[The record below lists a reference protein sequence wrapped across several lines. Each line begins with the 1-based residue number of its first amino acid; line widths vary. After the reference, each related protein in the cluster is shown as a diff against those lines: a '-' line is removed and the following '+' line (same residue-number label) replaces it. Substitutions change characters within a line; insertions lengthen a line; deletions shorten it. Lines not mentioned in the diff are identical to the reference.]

1 MPLENLIRYS
11 LIQIVK
17 GDGTMTTALFKGMEG
32 VFLPVTNPKLS
43 AKWYEEILG
52 FELIYI
58 EEEAAVMRIGEQSQT
73 VVCLVKTQNHQP
85 MKFPKNNFGV
95 GKYYNFI
102 PANIEETYKFLLEKE
117 VKVNPMGG
125 DGTTKF
131 FTFYDPDN
139 NPLGVCQ

>member
-1 MPLENLIRYS
+1 MA
-11 LIQIVK
+11 
-17 GDGTMTTALFKGMEG
+17 TALFKGMEG
-32 VFLPVTNPKLS
+32 VFIPVTDPELS

-52 FELIYI
+52 FQLIYI
-58 EEEAAVMRIGEQSQT
+58 EEEAAVMRIGDQSQT

-85 MKFPKNNFGV
+85 MKFPENNFGV

-102 PANIEETYKFLLEKE
+102 PNDIEETRKLLLEKE
-117 VKVNPMGG
+117 VKVDPIGG
-125 DGTTKF
+125 DGSTKF